1 MTKTEAKVLNK
12 IYKFVEDNQI
22 DCVETVYQQD
32 SVNEQCLDFVADIV
46 DIILQERKENHS

>member
-22 DCVETVYQQD
+22 DCVEAVYQQD
-32 SVNEQCLDFVADIV
+32 SVNEQCLDLVADIV

>member
-12 IYKFVEDNQI
+12 IYKFV
-22 DCVETVYQQD
+22 
-32 SVNEQCLDFVADIV
+32 NEQCLDLVADIV

>member
-32 SVNEQCLDFVADIV
+32 SVNEQCLDLVADIV

>member
-22 DCVETVYQQD
+22 DCEETVYQQE
-32 SVNEQCLDFVADIV
+32 SVN
-46 DIILQERKENHS
+46 

>member
-12 IYKFVEDNQI
+12 IYKFVEDNKI

-32 SVNEQCLDFVADIV
+32 SVNEQCLDLVADIV